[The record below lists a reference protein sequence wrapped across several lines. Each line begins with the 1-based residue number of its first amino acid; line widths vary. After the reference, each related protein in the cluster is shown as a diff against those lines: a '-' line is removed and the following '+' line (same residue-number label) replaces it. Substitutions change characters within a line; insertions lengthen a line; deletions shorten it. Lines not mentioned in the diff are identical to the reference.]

1 VLITG
6 GTGFIGS
13 RLSLKYLERGDSVRV
28 LGQVN
33 TTVEASN
40 KELVEAAGAQVILGS
55 VTDREVIFV
64 VL

>member
-1 VLITG
+1 MADDGAIRVENIKVLITG

-13 RLSLKYLERGDSVRV
+13 RLSLKCLERGDSVRV

-40 KELVEAAGAQVILGS
+40 KELVEAAGA
-55 VTDREVIFV
+55 
-64 VL
+64 